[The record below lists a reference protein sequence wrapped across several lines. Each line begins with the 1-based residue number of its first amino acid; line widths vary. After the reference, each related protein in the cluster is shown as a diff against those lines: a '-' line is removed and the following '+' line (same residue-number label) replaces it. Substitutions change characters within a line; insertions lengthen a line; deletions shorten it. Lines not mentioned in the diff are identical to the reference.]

1 MRAIRFSSTGGSE
14 VLELVELPAPSLGPS
29 EVLVDVS
36 VAGVNF
42 IDTYH
47 RSGLYPVAFPSGLGG
62 EGCGTI
68 LAIGAAVTDRV
79 VGQRVAWSD
88 TLGSYAEQVAVRADR
103 CVVVPDALDD
113 ATACALMLQG
123 MTAHYLAFSTCP
135 LGPGHTAL
143 VYAAA
148 GGVGRLLVQ
157 LAKQR
162 GARVI
167 ACTSTPEK
175 AVMVR
180 DLGADEVLL
189 YREVNVASEV
199 RRLTGG
205 VGADVVYDSVGA
217 TTWQSSLDS
226 LRRRGLAVFFGNSSG
241 TVPPIDPALLS
252 QKGSLFMT
260 RPKLADHVV
269 DRDELEWRAGAVF
282 GLATAGHLDVAVHD
296 RYPLADAARAHDDL
310 ESGTTMGKLILDC

>member
-1 MRAIRFSSTGGSE
+1 VRAIRFSATGGSE
-14 VLELVELPAPSLGPS
+14 VLSLEELPVPVPGAG
-29 EVLVDVS
+29 EVLVEVR

-47 RSGLYPVAFPSGLGG
+47 RSGLYPVPLPSGLGT
-62 EGCGTI
+62 EGCGI
-68 LAIGAAVTDRV
+68 VLAVGEGVTDRN
-79 VGQRVAWSD
+79 VGQRIAWSD
-88 TLGSYAEQVAVRADR
+88 TLGSYAEQVVVRADR

-123 MTAHYLAFSTCP
+123 MTAHYLAFSTFP
-135 LGPGHTAL
+135 LGKEHTAL
-143 VYAAA
+143 VFAAA

-167 ACTSTPEK
+167 ACTSTPAK
-175 AVMVR
+175 AAMVR

-189 YREVNVASEV
+189 YRDVDVAAEV
-199 RRLTGG
+199 RRLTAG

-217 TTWQSSLDS
+217 TTWQASLDS
-226 LRRRGLAVFFGNSSG
+226 LRRRGLAVFCGNASG
-241 TVPPIDPALLS
+241 PVPPIDPALLN

-260 RPKLADHVV
+260 RPKLTDHVA
-269 DRDELEWRAGAVF
+269 DLDELEWRAGAVF
-282 GLATAGHLDVAVHD
+282 GLAVAGHLDVALHG
-296 RYPLADAARAHDDL
+296 RYALEDAARAHDDL
-310 ESGTTMGKLILDC
+310 ESGTTTGKLILDC